1 MSRTPGLIEEK
12 IMIAEDAYLK
22 GASNEMV
29 ADCLGIASS
38 TLYYYINNGVRDL
51 ENGDVDSI
59 YARFLTATK
68 KARYK
73 YEMGQC
79 KLIEIAAEEPKNWTA
94 RAWLL
99 ERRNPRSFGR
109 NSEELRQSKLLEEK
123 IAEVQQMLNDK
134 IGSVDDLS

>member
-1 MSRTPGLIEEK
+1 MSRTPGLNNEK
-12 IMIAEDAYLK
+12 IMIAEDAYHQ

-51 ENGDVDSI
+51 DNGDVDSI
-59 YARFLTATK
+59 YARFLTTTK

-73 YEMGQC
+73 YEMSQC
-79 KLIEIAAEEPKNWTA
+79 KLIELAAEEPKNWTA

-99 ERRNPRSFGR
+99 ERRSPKSFGR
-109 NSEELRQSKLLEEK
+109 NAEELRQSKLLEEK
-123 IAEVQQMLNDK
+123 IDEVKKMFNDK
-134 IGSVDDLS
+134 MGTSGDLS